1 MTEYFEIHPKNP
13 QPRLILRLAEILN
26 QGGVIVYPT
35 DSMYALGCKIGNK
48 AAKERIQRIRGL
60 DRSHQFTLVCP
71 NLSSLAT
78 YAKVDNIAYRILRQL
93 TPGPYTFILS
103 ATSEVPRLLMDPRRK
118 SIGLRVPANTIA
130 QALLFELADPL
141 MSVTLSLPHNDNYL
155 IDPSE
160 IRSEL
165 ANDVDAVIDGGYC
178 GTEATTIIDLVGKV
192 PRVIRAGKGDITLF
206 EE

>member
-1 MTEYFEIHPKNP
+1 MTQYFEIHPKNP
-13 QPRLILRLAEILN
+13 QRRLILRLVEILN